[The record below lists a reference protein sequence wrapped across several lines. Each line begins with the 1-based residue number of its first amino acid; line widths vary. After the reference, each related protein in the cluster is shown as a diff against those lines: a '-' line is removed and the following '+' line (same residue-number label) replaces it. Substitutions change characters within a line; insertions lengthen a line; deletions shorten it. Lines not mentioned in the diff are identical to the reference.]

1 MQHQWSRDNP
11 FIPVRIEEEEGYIG
25 KKWNKM
31 ENTAYKG
38 ENMIFWRY
46 LAPRLAEEHAL
57 PPHEQ
62 IDKDTPR
69 RRSERSEGR
78 GGTGAQPSEK
88 SLSQT
93 LHPGNSKQVH
103 KTTTLPPQQQQT
115 TTNPFTQI
123 TIRGDNE
130 RHPKKW
136 NQCQRALASC
146 SEWDNLS
153 TPAANDKH
161 M

>member
-25 KKWNKM
+25 NNDMRWKTQRTKGKTWFSEDTWRLDWQKSTRFRPTNK
-31 ENTAYKG
+31 Y
-38 ENMIFWRY
+38 
-46 LAPRLAEEHAL
+46 
-57 PPHEQ
+57 
-62 IDKDTPR
+62 KDTPR
-69 RRSERSEGR
+69 RRSERSERR

-115 TTNPFTQI
+115 TTNPFAQVT
-123 TIRGDNE
+123 TRGDNE

>member
-1 MQHQWSRDNP
+1 
-11 FIPVRIEEEEGYIG
+11 
-25 KKWNKM
+25 M

-115 TTNPFTQI
+115 TTNPFAQI
-123 TIRGDNE
+123 TTRGDSEDNRRSE
-130 RHPKKW
+130 INVKELLLHALNGTIFPPQQQTTNTCKGRPKSKTIAEGILPLP
-136 NQCQRALASC
+136 NLPC
-146 SEWDNLS
+146 S
-153 TPAANDKH
+153 K
-161 M
+161 